1 VTGIRRSGSWRR
13 LALWLGAALLLLA
26 GAARYGP
33 RLVYLLR
40 HASTDDAY
48 VHGGTIVAIVPQ
60 VGGRVVDLRVD
71 DNQDVERG
79 DLLLVIDPSDYQVAL
94 DRAQAELARRQATLE
109 NAQQVLR
116 RSRPLQ
122 KHEVLSEERLD
133 EVAASA
139 REAEAGVAAARAE
152 LERARLDLGRT
163 RIVAPVAGRVTQRNV
178 HLGSVVG
185 PGDALFAL
193 VDLRDVWV
201 VANFKETQLGEMRVG
216 QPAELELDAYPGRV
230 FHGHVAS
237 FQAATGSV
245 TSLLPPENAT
255 GQFVKIVQRL
265 PVRIDLDDD
274 PDPRHPLY
282 PGLSVTVH
290 VDTRGA
296 PAPRDAAR
304 G

>member
-1 VTGIRRSGSWRR
+1 MAATGRAGAWRR
-13 LALWLGAALLLLA
+13 LAIWLGAGLLLLLA
-26 GAARYGP
+26 AARYGP

-40 HASTDDAY
+40 HVSTDDAY
-48 VHGGTIVAIVPQ
+48 VHGGTIVPIIPQ
-60 VGGRVVDLRVD
+60 VGGRVVELHVD

-79 DLLLVIDPSDYQVAL
+79 QLLLVIDPSDYQVAL
-94 DRAQAELARRQATLE
+94 ARAQAELERREATLE
-109 NAQQVLR
+109 NARQVLR

-122 KHEVLSEERLD
+122 KQDVLSAERLD
-133 EVAASA
+133 EATAAE

-152 LERARLDLGRT
+152 LSRARLDLERT
-163 RIVAPVAGRVTQRNV
+163 RMVAPVAGRVTQRNV
-178 HLGSVVG
+178 ALGSVVA

-201 VANFKETQLGEMRVG
+201 LANFKETQIGAMRVG
-216 QPAELELDAYPGRV
+216 QAAELELDAYPGRV

-274 PDPRHPLY
+274 PDPIRPLY
-282 PGLSVTVH
+282 PGLSVVVH
-290 VDTRGA
+290 VDTRAA
-296 PAPRDAAR
+296 PAASGATR

>member
-1 VTGIRRSGSWRR
+1 VAWSVRAGAWRR
-13 LALWLGAALLLLA
+13 VALWSAAGLLLLLA
-26 GAARYGP
+26 GVRYGP

-40 HASTDDAY
+40 HVSTDDAY
-48 VHGGTIVAIVPQ
+48 VHGATIVPIVPQ
-60 VGGRVVDLRVD
+60 VGGRVVELDVD

-79 DLLLVIDPSDYQVAL
+79 QLLLVIDPSDYQVAL
-94 DRAQAELARRQATLE
+94 ARAQAELEQRQATLA

-122 KHEVLSEERLD
+122 KKDVLSEERLD
-133 EVAASA
+133 EATAAERA
-139 REAEAGVAAARAE
+139 AEAAVAAARAE
-152 LERARLDLGRT
+152 VARARLDLERT

-178 HLGSVVG
+178 DLGSVIG

-201 VANFKETQLGEMRVG
+201 VANFKETQIGEMRVG
-216 QPAELELDAYPGRV
+216 QPADLEVDAYPGHR

-274 PDPRHPLY
+274 PDPSHPLY
-282 PGLSVTVH
+282 PGLSVIVH
-290 VDTRGA
+290 VDTHAA
-296 PAPRDAAR
+296 PATR
-304 G
+304 GDTRG